1 MSGSNPTRCFTCG
14 EPAAGRR
21 VINRLSDGRFCPAC
35 AERTLD
41 ALPSLL
47 PRVAEEQ
54 PESASALSVVRER
67 RPEDELGPA

>member
-1 MSGSNPTRCFTCG
+1 M
-14 EPAAGRR
+14 
-21 VINRLSDGRFCPAC
+21 INRLSDGRFCPAC